1 MADMQR
7 VPQDGRLR
15 VHRTRDAG
23 ETWTELGEGLPDDA
37 WVAVMRDAF
46 CADAAD
52 PTGIYVGTRDGCVYA
67 SNDEGDSFTLV
78 ADHLPDVLTVKA
90 ADAAVSVQVL
100 LPGVLAALAGGE
112 KHVDVEPAGDTLAD
126 LLDALAAEHP
136 MLARRIRDETGQVRR
151 FVNVYVD
158 GDDVRFEGGLA
169 TKVRDGAE
177 VQVLPS
183 VAGG

>member
-1 MADMQR
+1 
-7 VPQDGRLR
+7 
-15 VHRTRDAG
+15 
-23 ETWTELGEGLPDDA
+23 
-37 WVAVMRDAF
+37 
-46 CADAAD
+46 
-52 PTGIYVGTRDGCVYA
+52 
-67 SNDEGDSFTLV
+67 
-78 ADHLPDVLTVKA
+78 
-90 ADAAVSVQVL
+90 VSVRVE
-100 LPGVLAALAGGE
+100 LPGVLASLVGGE
-112 KHVDVEPAGDTLAD
+112 KHLKVDPSGPTLAD
-126 LLDALAAEHP
+126 LLDAIADDHP

>member
-1 MADMQR
+1 M
-7 VPQDGRLR
+7 
-15 VHRTRDAG
+15 T
-23 ETWTELGEGLPDDA
+23 
-37 WVAVMRDAF
+37 
-46 CADAAD
+46 
-52 PTGIYVGTRDGCVYA
+52 
-67 SNDEGDSFTLV
+67 
-78 ADHLPDVLTVKA
+78 
-90 ADAAVSVQVL
+90 VQVL

-112 KHVDVEPAGDTLAD
+112 KHVNLEPAGDTLAD